1 MKRFLIILFLIIL
14 TASMTLVGVG
24 CKKTDEVAVT
34 EATLMETT
42 AAETTVTETTTAET
56 KATMSTMKVLINGQT
71 SFAFSKIPIFDG
83 DTLWLPGSEIMRLY
97 DYQDIYIDERYV
109 SCSYFDNQGE
119 YKNSFYEV
127 GQTSYSINTDD
138 EEFVEA
144 SQAPYSL
151 NGEIF
156 IPEDAMEAMTGDV
169 FVYDPDTQTLNM
181 ILGSYIE
188 LQKDNQ
194 HDLSRIVL
202 KKPYELNDN
211 RISDLVSNLAAGIS
225 TWDKSGWDYVA
236 KQSTGWTWI
245 SATINN
251 QDWYEDN
258 WEVPDLYLDDTIE
271 KFYKTLDECGMN
283 ITYNL
288 IFKDKEYLGISNKE
302 GQGSLRDPAQV
313 DRYLEFIKEVVTHF
327 KGVVDCYEIWNE
339 SNIRNSPQYVAVEDY
354 IAIVKKAYPLIKSI
368 DPDAIVSIGQTTSYQ
383 QDDSWEYTDK
393 LVSSDAVQYADRI
406 TIHPFLWI
414 SPEKYPEYYYDYPRI
429 VTEMKEKAIQNGF
442 QGDFWGS
449 EGNYKSYKSL
459 DDMPEEDAPM
469 MAAYS
474 ETVSTK
480 YLQRVNAMNIGLG
493 LSGGT
498 MGTNNCPLSVNALGR
513 SALLLSGVKAAGYSI
528 TVNTD
533 VEPIRSFSYD
543 VDMGRLFTY
552 WNDGVASDSDK
563 FSYCDITL
571 NINACKHVYAY
582 DVLGGFYTELDY
594 SIVNDQINIRNVII
608 KDYPIYLLVN

>member
-1 MKRFLIILFLIIL
+1 MRKQKVLLLFLISIVIL
-14 TASMTLVGVG
+14 SFIFISCDTSQI
-24 CKKTDEVAVT
+24 KTTEV
-34 EATLMETT
+34 ETT
-42 AAETTVTETTTAET
+42 ATTIVETTTAKT
-56 KATMSTMKVLINGQT
+56 KATVPTMKVLINGQT

-83 DTLWLPGSEIMRLY
+83 DTLWLPGSEVMRLY
-97 DYQDIYIDERYV
+97 DYQNIYIDERYV
-109 SCSYFDNQGE
+109 SCGYFDNQGE

-127 GQTSYSINTDD
+127 GKTGYSINTDD

-151 NGEIF
+151 DGEIY

-169 FVYDPDTQTLNM
+169 FVYDPNTQTLNM
-181 ILGSYIE
+181 ILDSYIE
-188 LQKDNQ
+188 LQKDNH
-194 HDLSRIVL
+194 HDLNKIVL

-211 RISDLVSNLAAGIS
+211 RISDLVSNLGACTS
-225 TWDKSGWDYVA
+225 VWDKSDWEYVA

-271 KFYKTLDECGMN
+271 KFYQTLDECGMK

-288 IFKDKEYLGISNKE
+288 IFKDKEYLGISNRE

-368 DPDAIVSIGQTTSYQ
+368 DPDAIVSIGQTTSFQ
-383 QDDSWEYTDK
+383 EDDSWEYTDK

-414 SPEKYPEYYYDYPRI
+414 SPEHYPEYYYDYPQI

-442 QGDFWGS
+442 HGEFWGS
-449 EGNYKSYKSL
+449 EGNYKSV
-459 DDMPEEDAPM
+459 DNTCTEDCHI
-469 MAAYS
+469 YS

-493 LSGGT
+493 LSGGV
-498 MGTNNCPLSVNALGR
+498 MGTNTCALSVNALGR
-513 SALLLSGVKAAGYSI
+513 SALLLSGVKAADYGI

-533 VEPIRSFSYD
+533 VEPTRSSNYD

-552 WNDGVASDSDK
+552 WNDGIASDSDQ
-563 FSYCDITL
+563 FSYCDIIL
-571 NINACKHVYAY
+571 NIDACEHVYAY
-582 DVLGGFYTELDY
+582 DVLSGFYIELDY
-594 SIVNDQINIRNVII
+594 SIVDDQINIHNVII
-608 KDYPIYLLVN
+608 KDYPIYILVN